1 MKFNINHDVRV
12 KLTDRGMSLHKESHD
27 KFWAQFEREAPKY
40 TPPKEDADGWST
52 WQLWTL
58 MHDFGPYI
66 SMSLDTPF
74 ETEIELVI
82 SEPPARRP
90 LSDDEREEVLRKATK
105 SHNDWTEI
113 RKNSASGQG
122 FVQKDY
128 FNTWLIIE
136 TETAHGITDPEQSK
150 PQSNAI

>member
-66 SMSLDTPF
+66 SMFDTPF

-82 SEPPARRP
+82 SEPPASKLTKHDAEMLKCALEKLISVAEKCDSWESFP
-90 LSDDEREEVLRKATK
+90 SKALDAK
-105 SHNDWTEI
+105 QAAEL
-113 RKNSASGQG
+113 
-122 FVQKDY
+122 
-128 FNTWLIIE
+128 LIMRGYI
-136 TETAHGITDPEQSK
+136 
-150 PQSNAI
+150 